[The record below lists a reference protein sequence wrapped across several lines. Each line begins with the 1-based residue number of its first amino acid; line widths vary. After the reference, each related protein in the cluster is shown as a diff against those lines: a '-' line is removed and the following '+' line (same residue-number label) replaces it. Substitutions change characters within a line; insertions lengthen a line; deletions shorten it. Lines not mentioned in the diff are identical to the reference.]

1 MLICQCCVYSYF
13 HFPPGQINYGYS
25 ALSKRS
31 KYFLRRCMLQIFKVL
46 FISQCSRTFQ
56 LPFSFIFCK
65 VICGELCQTF
75 NHITSVTVNW
85 ILASQAATVSTART
99 HQSSAYG
106 YYTTEGHDTFAQSC
120 LYINILHPTYAY
132 DCAQEYGL
140 TLPLIMCCF

>member
-1 MLICQCCVYSYF
+1 MSALCLQLLPL
-13 HFPPGQINYGYS
+13 PPWQINSGYS

-46 FISQCSRTFQ
+46 FISDLPTPLQFYFLQSYMWRTLSNFQ
-56 LPFSFIFCK
+56 TSN
-65 VICGELCQTF
+65 

-99 HQSSAYG
+99 HQYSAYG